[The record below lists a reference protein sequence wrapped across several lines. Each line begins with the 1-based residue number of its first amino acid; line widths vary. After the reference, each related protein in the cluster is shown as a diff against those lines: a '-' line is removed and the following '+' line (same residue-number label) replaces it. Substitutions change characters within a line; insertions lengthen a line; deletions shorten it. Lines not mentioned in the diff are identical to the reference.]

1 VEPLRLNGEE
11 KIMTVP
17 VVLTI
22 AGFIAILMGIL
33 GGGVKAKEIE
43 IPSISLLGR
52 GIVILVGFFFLGLGL
67 WLSYPGGVN
76 ALKVTPS
83 AVPPTLT
90 STILTNLPGAG
101 TETPPTGGTS
111 TPAVTAT
118 PNMTSTM
125 TATATL
131 LPTGTP
137 LPQPLTEIFPQV
149 GSGEVF
155 VFKNNGGELSNT
167 FLDTPDCI
175 HSGMVGLQ
183 FKYAMSRTANAGWGV
198 QWVNVPGGHFDASG
212 FSALTFWV
220 RGSSGSETFQVGL
233 KDTSGNEIKL
243 ESDQLLDVTTDWKPA
258 AIPLSAFKGVN
269 PARIENLNFGFN
281 RDHGS
286 GSICLDDIAF
296 IP

>member
-1 VEPLRLNGEE
+1 
-11 KIMTVP
+11 MTVP

-22 AGFIAILMGIL
+22 AGFVAILLGIL

-43 IPSISLLGR
+43 IPSISLVGR

-67 WLSYPGGVN
+67 WLSYPGGIN

-90 STILTNLPGAG
+90 STFVAGMTGTATNTPAPGN
-101 TETPPTGGTS
+101 TSEPTATS
-111 TPAVTAT
+111 TPS
-118 PNMTSTM
+118 MTSTM
-125 TATATL
+125 TATS
-131 LPTGTP
+131 TP
-137 LPQPLTEIFPQV
+137 LPQPLAEIFPQV
-149 GSGEVF
+149 GGGEVF
-155 VFKNNGGELSNT
+155 VYKNNGGELSNK

-175 HSGMVGLQ
+175 HSGLYSLQ
-183 FKYAMSRTANAGWGV
+183 LVYAMSRTANAGWGV
-198 QWVNVPGGHFDASG
+198 QWVNAPAGHFDSSG

-220 RGSSGSETFQVGL
+220 RGTSGSETFQVGL
-233 KDTSGNEIKL
+233 KDTSGNEVKL
-243 ESDQLLDVTTDWKPA
+243 ESGQLLDVTTDWKPA
-258 AIPLSAFKGVN
+258 TIPLSAFEGVN